1 MNLWIILKFNDP
13 FDLQILIL
21 GQNKKLYLDAI
32 DHSTFVQN
40 FETIGLYL
48 RPVAMI
54 PYFWGNLTYDLGK

>member
-1 MNLWIILKFNDP
+1 MNFLFILKFNDL
-13 FDLQILIL
+13 FDLQILIV

-32 DHSTFVQN
+32 EHSTYVLN
-40 FETIGLYL
+40 FKTIGLDL